1 MISRERG
8 HGRSTSLDLN
18 KMIPGSSV
26 LSDMPAAEPP
36 RPPPK
41 PVAEDSDLPPQT
53 RGRSASTG
61 SISSTGPSLPPPSI
75 DSSTNALLLPGT
87 ARPPPPAHKVPLLPP
102 VPKPRRPPP
111 PKREAK
117 EPPPDESLS
126 LLRDK
131 SELQTTIRSLKDTNA
146 TLQALNRE
154 LEEKLFRLMEDRV
167 QLARE
172 VELARQMQTSS

>member
-1 MISRERG
+1 
-8 HGRSTSLDLN
+8 
-18 KMIPGSSV
+18 
-26 LSDMPAAEPP
+26 
-36 RPPPK
+36 
-41 PVAEDSDLPPQT
+41 
-53 RGRSASTG
+53 
-61 SISSTGPSLPPPSI
+61 
-75 DSSTNALLLPGT
+75 
-87 ARPPPPAHKVPLLPP
+87 
-102 VPKPRRPPP
+102 
-111 PKREAK
+111 
-117 EPPPDESLS
+117 LS